1 MLKVVVYSHYFAPSV
16 GGVETSVEALARGLT
31 RYQGVDVAPEFE
43 IVVVTKT
50 GAGEFNDHALPF
62 PVVRNPSLAELV
74 GLVRRAHVLHLAGP
88 ALLPLLLARIFRK
101 PTVVEHHGYQAICLN
116 GALLHEPDRAV
127 CPGHFQAGRLGECFR
142 CQRSELSSALKSLR
156 QLVLTKMR
164 NALCQRVENIAI
176 TEHVRK
182 RHALPNSRVI
192 YYGIED
198 ILKDETAASTV
209 LSCPTKLC
217 FAYVGRLVSEKGVPV
232 LLHAAARLQKKGHE
246 FRVLLIGDGPERAK
260 LEREIERQGLRSR
273 VRITGFL
280 RGPQLSS
287 LLQEVHVVVMPSV
300 WEETAG
306 LSAIEQMMRGRLV
319 IASAI
324 GGLGEV
330 VGSAGIVCP
339 PGDADALAGC
349 MSAVIA
355 HPERIAA
362 LGSKARERALSTFGY
377 ARMLDEHAEVYRRA
391 ASKRRVSNLSRS

>member
-1 MLKVVVYSHYFAPSV
+1 MVKVVIYSHCFAPSV
-16 GGVETSVEALARGLT
+16 GGVETSVEGLARGLT
-31 RYQGVDVAPEFE
+31 RWKGVHGSPEFE
-43 IVVVTKT
+43 IVVVTNT
-50 GAGEFNDHALPF
+50 TAGEFDDHALPF
-62 PVVRNPSLAELV
+62 PVVRSPSLLELL
-74 GLVRRAHVLHLAGP
+74 GLVYRAHVLHLAGP
-88 ALLPLLLARIFRK
+88 ALLPLLLAKIFRK

-156 QLVLTKMR
+156 RMILTKLR
-164 NALCQRVENIAI
+164 NAL
-176 TEHVRK
+176 
-182 RHALPNSRVI
+182 PGSRVI
-192 YYGIED
+192 YHGIED
-198 ILKDETAASTV
+198 VLKGETVASTV
-209 LSCPTKLC
+209 SSFPPQLC
-217 FAYVGRLVSEKGVPV
+217 FAYVGRFVSEKGVHV
-232 LLHAAARLQKKGHE
+232 LLDAAARLQKEGYE
-246 FRVLLIGDGPERAK
+246 FDVLLIGDGPDRTK
-260 LEREIERQGLRSR
+260 LEGEIERQGLGSR

-300 WEETAG
+300 CEETAG
-306 LSAIEQMMRGRLV
+306 LAAIEQMMRGRLV

-339 PGDADALAGC
+339 PGDAEALAGC
-349 MSAVIA
+349 MSAVIT

-377 ARMLDEHAEVYRRA
+377 ARMLEEHAQVYRQA
-391 ASKRRVSNLSRS
+391 ASKHRV

>member
-1 MLKVVVYSHYFAPSV
+1 M
-16 GGVETSVEALARGLT
+16 
-31 RYQGVDVAPEFE
+31 
-43 IVVVTKT
+43 
-50 GAGEFNDHALPF
+50 
-62 PVVRNPSLAELV
+62 
-74 GLVRRAHVLHLAGP
+74 
-88 ALLPLLLARIFRK
+88 
-101 PTVVEHHGYQAICLN
+101 VEHHGYQAICLN

-156 QLVLTKMR
+156 RLILTKMR
-164 NALCQRVENIAI
+164 NALCQKVENIAI
-176 TEHVRK
+176 TEHVQK
-182 RHALPNSRVI
+182 RHAFPNSTVI

-198 ILKDETAASTV
+198 NLMDKTAASV
-209 LSCPTKLC
+209 GSSCPSKLC
-217 FAYVGRLVSEKGVPV
+217 FAYVGRLVLEKGVSV
-232 LLHAAARLQKKGHE
+232 LLDAAARLQREGHE
-246 FRVLLIGDGPERAK
+246 FDLLLIGDGPERAK
-260 LEREIERQGLRSR
+260 LEADIGRQGLGSR

-306 LSAIEQMMRGRLV
+306 LAAIEQMMRARLV

-339 PGDADALAGC
+339 PGDAEALAGC
-349 MSAVIA
+349 MSSVIT

-362 LGSKARERALSTFGY
+362 LGTKARERALSTFGY
-377 ARMLDEHAEVYRRA
+377 TRMLEEHAQLYRRA
-391 ASKRRVSNLSRS
+391 ALKRRVSILPRI